1 MANVASAAFTSYT
14 TIMAGITPV
23 TTIGG
28 TISTAITAASADVT
42 SDLAAIQ
49 ALAPL
54 VANPFLAVGA
64 G

>member
-1 MANVASAAFTSYT
+1 MANVAIAAFNTYT
-14 TIMAGITPV
+14 ATMAGITPV
-23 TTIGG
+23 TAIGG
-28 TISTAITAASADVT
+28 TISTAITVASADVT
-42 SDLAAIQ
+42 SDLAAVQ

>member
-1 MANVASAAFTSYT
+1 MANVGIAAFTTYT
-14 TIMAGITPV
+14 NTMAGITPV
-23 TTIGG
+23 TSIGA
-28 TISTAITAASADVT
+28 TISTAINVASADVT

>member
-1 MANVASAAFTSYT
+1 MANVGIAAFTTYT
-14 TIMAGITPV
+14 ATMAGITPV

-28 TISTAITAASADVT
+28 TISTAINVASADVT
-42 SDLAAIQ
+42 SDLAAVQ
-49 ALAPL
+49 ALVPL

>member
-1 MANVASAAFTSYT
+1 MANVGIAAFTAYT
-14 TIMAGITPV
+14 ATMAGITPV
-23 TTIGG
+23 TSIGA
-28 TISTAITAASADVT
+28 TISTAISVASADVT

-64 G
+64 